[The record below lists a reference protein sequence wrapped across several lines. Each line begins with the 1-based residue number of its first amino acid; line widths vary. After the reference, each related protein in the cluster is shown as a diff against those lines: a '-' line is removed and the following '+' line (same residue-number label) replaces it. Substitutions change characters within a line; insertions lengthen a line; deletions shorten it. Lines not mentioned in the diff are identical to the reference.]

1 MQCRWISLEFA
12 INISPSRS
20 GSALELRAA
29 PPGWVRRGSRGRAP
43 PPARTAAA
51 CPPAPGAAGTPAH

>member
-1 MQCRWISLEFA
+1 MQCRWIGLEFA
-12 INISPSRS
+12 INIESSRS
-20 GSALELRAA
+20 GSELRAA
-29 PPGWVRRGSRGRAP
+29 PRGRARTGSRGRAP